1 MVTRSSETFTDSW
14 RCVRNS
20 SKRADCESAGGKR
33 SVAAVDLVV
42 VSDRRSTG
50 NASRRDNESC
60 YACTR
65 PGGYPRGGSVRRA
78 RASSV
83 NLRLGVAGEPL
94 IAREIYDF
102 RQLRGRFA
110 YRAPSRKPSCTRER
124 SASSHHRRF
133 DRLVL
138 RTCSSCSSRRSP
150 LESTVDFADLLPTRY
165 SGELIELSRR
175 ERGE

>member
-1 MVTRSSETFTDSW
+1 MQPSISSSSRIDDRQETPRVAITKVVTRVRVQVVIRVEGA
-14 RCVRNS
+14 CV
-20 SKRADCESAGGKR
+20 
-33 SVAAVDLVV
+33 
-42 VSDRRSTG
+42 
-50 NASRRDNESC
+50 
-60 YACTR
+60 
-65 PGGYPRGGSVRRA
+65 A

-175 ERGE
+175 ERSE